1 MRRAAGVSGTD
12 FADALAR
19 AEGALG
25 AEAAESTA
33 SVAAANLG
41 NLIGLQE
48 VDEREAQRRRAVR
61 RGRLT
66 LDALAHLRDALLMGM
81 LPLATIEKLEKLVA
95 EERAATTDPT
105 LAAILDEIEVRAAVE
120 IAKLEMA
127 GALAPR
133 G

>member
-1 MRRAAGVSGTD
+1 M
-12 FADALAR
+12 
-19 AEGALG
+19 G

-81 LPLATIEKLEKLVA
+81 LPLPPLKSSNSSPRSAPP
-95 EERAATTDPT
+95 RPT
-105 LAAILDEIEVRAAVE
+105 PRWPPFQRDRGPRRRRNRQTRNGRRPRPTGVGGLQ
-120 IAKLEMA
+120 
-127 GALAPR
+127 LAPR
-133 G
+133 KPERE